1 MIVAHLQLLSQNLKK
16 IRIFRLN
23 EWHPGAKEI
32 SETIGDF
39 INRGE
44 EALGIPAKISYTAIG
59 MILSYFDGEELIG
72 IDKDSI
78 EYAAIQNIENCIDT
92 ILDDG
97 YPLEWI
103 IKEFR
108 RIIQ

>member
-1 MIVAHLQLLSQNLKK
+1 MKK

-32 SETIGDF
+32 VETIGDF

-44 EALGIPAKISYTAIG
+44 EILGIPEEVSHAAIE
-59 MILSYFDGEELIG
+59 MILSYFDGEELTNV
-72 IDKDSI
+72 DRESVA
-78 EYAAIQNIENCIDT
+78 YAAIQNIENCIDT
-92 ILDDG
+92 IIDNG
-97 YPLEWI
+97 YPLDWI

>member
-1 MIVAHLQLLSQNLKK
+1 MKK

-32 SETIGDF
+32 SETIEDF

-44 EALGIPAKISYTAIG
+44 EVLDIPEEVSYAAIR
-59 MILSYFDGEELIG
+59 MILHHFDGGDTVKL
-72 IDKDSI
+72 DRDSV

-92 ILDDG
+92 IINDG
-97 YPLEWI
+97 YPLDWI
-103 IKEFR
+103 IKEFK
-108 RIIQ
+108 RIL

>member
-1 MIVAHLQLLSQNLKK
+1 MKK

-32 SETIGDF
+32 VETIGDF

-44 EALGIPAKISYTAIG
+44 EVLGIPEEVSYTAIE
-59 MILSYFDGEELIG
+59 MILSYFDGEELTG
-72 IDKDSI
+72 VDKESV

-92 ILDDG
+92 IVDNG
-97 YPLEWI
+97 YPLDWI
-103 IKEFR
+103 IKELR

>member
-1 MIVAHLQLLSQNLKK
+1 MKK

-32 SETIGDF
+32 SETIEDF

-44 EALGIPAKISYTAIG
+44 KVLDIPEEVSYAAIR
-59 MILSYFDGEELIG
+59 MILHYFDGEDAVKL
-72 IDKDSI
+72 DRDSVEYEAI
-78 EYAAIQNIENCIDT
+78 ENIENCIDT
-92 ILDDG
+92 IIDDG
-97 YPLEWI
+97 YPLDWI

-108 RIIQ
+108 RIL

>member
-1 MIVAHLQLLSQNLKK
+1 MKK

-32 SETIGDF
+32 SETINDF

-44 EALGIPAKISYTAIG
+44 EVLGISKEVSYTAIS
-59 MILSYFDGEELIG
+59 MILSHFDGDEPVKL
-72 IDKDSI
+72 DRDSV
-78 EYAAIQNIENCIDT
+78 EYAAIENIENCIDT
-92 ILDDG
+92 IIDDG
-97 YPLEWI
+97 YPLDWI

-108 RIIQ
+108 RII

>member
-1 MIVAHLQLLSQNLKK
+1 MKK

-32 SETIGDF
+32 IETIEDF

-44 EALGIPAKISYTAIG
+44 EILEIPEEVSYDAIR
-59 MILSYFDGEELIG
+59 MILDHFDGEETVKLDRG
-72 IDKDSI
+72 SI
-78 EYAAIQNIENCIDT
+78 EYAAIQNIENCIRT

-97 YPLEWI
+97 YPLDWI
-103 IKEFR
+103 IEEFR
-108 RIIQ
+108 RII

>member
-1 MIVAHLQLLSQNLKK
+1 MTKVK
-16 IRIFRLN
+16 IFRLN

-32 SETIGDF
+32 SETIRDF
-39 INRGE
+39 INHGE
-44 EALGIPAKISYTAIG
+44 EVLGIPEEVSYAAIE
-59 MILSYFDGEELIG
+59 MILSHFDGEELTRV
-72 IDKDSI
+72 DQDSI

>member
-1 MIVAHLQLLSQNLKK
+1 MKK

-32 SETIGDF
+32 VETIGDF

-44 EALGIPAKISYTAIG
+44 EVLGIPEEVSYTAIE
-59 MILSYFDGEELIG
+59 MILSYFDGEELTG
-72 IDKDSI
+72 VDKESV

-92 ILDDG
+92 IVNNG
-97 YPLEWI
+97 YPLDWI
-103 IKEFR
+103 IKELR